1 MIVRFPPKLNP
12 GDLIAVMAPSSGVSS
27 HLHAQLDRAIDKL
40 KREGFRVI
48 EGECLRSQVKIK
60 VQIKHYAPGS

>member
-40 KREGFRVI
+40 KI
-48 EGECLRSQVKIK
+48 EGSFSISLRRTVRFRRSGKKITF
-60 VQIKHYAPGS
+60 